1 MLALQVNIAV
11 LVLLVVVMLCILTLV
26 GCYHVFDRL
35 QTRAEQATGGPRW
48 AAIGAAAGVG
58 LVALCAFWACFAFS
72 AGLLQAL
79 GFNLR

>member
-1 MLALQVNIAV
+1 MLVP
-11 LVLLVVVMLCILTLV
+11 LVVVILCTLTLL
-26 GCYHVFDRL
+26 GCYLAFDRL
-35 QTRAEQATGGPRW
+35 QTRAEQTTGGRHW

-58 LVALCAFWACFAFS
+58 FVALCAFWACFAFS